1 VPDAER
7 ERPLW
12 QLEQYVS
19 IVFDVVLSGADCAR
33 VASWADIRAS
43 DQNASPDTQRAIASV
58 FCGIQRMQ

>member
-19 IVFDVVLSGADCAR
+19 IVFDVVLSAGTDCAR
-33 VASWADIRAS
+33 GVLRRH
-43 DQNASPDTQRAIASV
+43 PR
-58 FCGIQRMQ
+58 G